1 MRRKCLVRVLLFSR
15 LGVASFGVCLFTGV
29 VGRIY
34 EKTTSALIEA
44 SSTLVVLDF
53 ECSVKEVMGVCKY
66 F

>member
-1 MRRKCLVRVLLFSR
+1 M
-15 LGVASFGVCLFTGV
+15 ASFGVCLFTGV